1 MNRELILQIT
11 AAFSE
16 NSETNY
22 LSPPARTEEELAALS
37 ERFYAGNFNKH
48 NMPQGGDYTSLNTGK
63 TEEYVGM
70 RFFEA
75 PILSIGRANDPGFL
89 NLKKPQAVGEH
100 FLLPTEWLP
109 EAKSVI
115 TLFLPFTERVISSNC
130 KDKVQP
136 SMEWL
141 FTRVDGQQHLLATAD
156 LVKTALER
164 EGYQAVVPQLDER
177 YIMRTSLM
185 QTNLP
190 IPAFSSNWSERH
202 VAFVTGLGTFGRH
215 TNFISK
221 RGCCGRLISI
231 ITDWDT
237 EADVKDYSGIYDY
250 CSDCGACFRAC
261 PATALSMEGKSIR
274 NCSTF
279 LHENSK
285 QYAPRYGC
293 GKCQSGLP
301 CSTAVPKRRK

>member
-1 MNRELILQIT
+1 MNRELILHIT
-11 AAFSE
+11 AVFSD

-22 LSPPARTEEELAALS
+22 LSPPANTAEELEAL
-37 ERFYAGNFNKH
+37 ENRFHAGNFSKH
-48 NMPQGGDYTSLNTGK
+48 NMPQGGDYTSLNKGK

-75 PILSIGRANDPGFL
+75 PILSIGAADNPLFWD
-89 NLKKPQAVGEH
+89 LKKPQAVGEH
-100 FLLPTEWLP
+100 FMVPQEWLP
-109 EAKSVI
+109 GAKSVI
-115 TLFLPFTERVISSNC
+115 TLFLPFTDRVISSNQ

-141 FTRVDGQQHLLATAD
+141 FTRVDGQQHLLATAG
-156 LVKTALER
+156 LVKEALER
-164 EGYQAVVPQLDER
+164 EGYQAVVPQLDDR
-177 YIMRTSLM
+177 YIMRTSLL

-202 VAFVTGLGTFGRH
+202 VAYVTGLGTFGRH

-231 ITDWDT
+231 ITDWETKPD
-237 EADVKDYSGIYDY
+237 EKDYSGIYDY
-250 CSDCGACFRAC
+250 CTECGACYRAC
-261 PATALSMEGKSIR
+261 PAAALSGEGKSIKA
-274 NCSTF
+274 CSTF

-301 CSTAVPKRRK
+301 CSKGVPKRR